1 MMSPLAAAMVLFP
14 APRLRPWRRR
24 GLLLALLGSLSLT
37 GCKGVLELPNVL
49 YLAMSTN
56 SDQAIDADLLEETQ
70 ARLSVLERGY
80 RQMHPA
86 SRFQFA
92 LYSDNTISNALIRRN
107 RAGLGPDVIF
117 VNGETALRM
126 LADGVV
132 SPYPAA
138 PEQLKLFDPD
148 DLDQL
153 RNRRGELAGIP
164 VVIQTQL
171 ACFNR
176 KRLPKP
182 PATVTELLAA
192 SAAGNTVGLT
202 VDPYYLYWSTGSLGA
217 LKGINRAIAGQQPS
231 PAEVR
236 QIEQWLAWLQ
246 NANSQQRVTF
256 YSDQKSVIAE
266 FLAGRIDWMP
276 CNSITLPKLRK
287 QLGSSLGVS
296 ALPNGPDGSPP
307 SPMKRLRVF
316 ALGSSSS
323 AAGRARA
330 IAFIRFSANPLMQ
343 RMLTVGSQTLL
354 PANRFV
360 KVPVQSSQVLA
371 AMDLSNRQSDQFSQ
385 IVKLMHDNDP
395 RVPKVQ
401 ALITELVFGEESA
414 RSSTE
419 ALIQILRGKP

>member
-1 MMSPLAAAMVLFP
+1 MMSPLAAAMALFP

-24 GLLLALLGSLSLT
+24 GLLLALLGSFSLT

-86 SRFQFA
+86 SRFQFG
-92 LYSDNTISNALIRRN
+92 LYSDNTISKALIRRN

-138 PEQLKLFDPD
+138 AEQLKLFDPD

-153 RNRRGELAGIP
+153 RNSRGELAGIP

-176 KRLPKP
+176 KRLPEP
-182 PATVTELLAA
+182 PATVTELLCQCCGEHCGAHR
-192 SAAGNTVGLT
+192 GPLLPVLEHRQ
-202 VDPYYLYWSTGSLGA
+202 PGA

-246 NANSQQRVTF
+246 NANTQQRVTF

-266 FLAGRIDWMP
+266 FLAERIDWMP

-371 AMDLSNRQSDQFSQ
+371 AMELSNRQSDQFSQ
-385 IVKLMHDNDP
+385 IVKLMHDDDP

-419 ALIQILRGKP
+419 ALIQILRGKA

>member
-1 MMSPLAAAMVLFP
+1 LS
-14 APRLRPWRRR
+14 PWRRR
-24 GLLLALLGSLSLT
+24 SLLLALLGSLSLT
-37 GCKGVLELPNVL
+37 GCKGGLELPNVL
-49 YLAMSTN
+49 YLALSTN

-86 SRFQFA
+86 SRFQFG
-92 LYSDNTISNALIRRN
+92 LYADNSISNALIRRN
-107 RAGLGPDVIF
+107 RAGLGPDVIY
-117 VNGETALRM
+117 VNGETALQM

-132 SPYPAA
+132 SPFPAT
-138 PEQLKLFDPD
+138 PEQLRLFDPD

-153 RNRRGELAGIP
+153 RTKRGELAGLP
-164 VVIQTQL
+164 VVIQTQV

-182 PATVTELLAA
+182 PATVAELLAA
-192 SAAGNTVGLT
+192 SAAGHPVGLT
-202 VDPYYLYWSTGSLGA
+202 VDPYNLYWSTGSLGA
-217 LKGINRAIAGQQPS
+217 LKGINQAIAGQQPS

-246 NANSQQRVTF
+246 NASTQQRVTF

-266 FLAGRIDWMP
+266 FLAERIDWMP
-276 CNSITLPKLRK
+276 CNSISIPKLRK

-296 ALPNGPDGSPP
+296 ALPSGPDGSPP

-323 AAGRARA
+323 VAGRDRA

-371 AMDLSNRQSDQFSQ
+371 AMELSNRQSDQFSQ
-385 IVKLMHDNDP
+385 VVKLMHDHDP
-395 RVPKVQ
+395 RIPKLQ
-401 ALITELVFGEESA
+401 AHITELVFGEESA
-414 RSSTE
+414 RSSAE
-419 ALIQILRGKP
+419 ALIQILRRKP

>member
-1 MMSPLAAAMVLFP
+1 
-14 APRLRPWRRR
+14 
-24 GLLLALLGSLSLT
+24 
-37 GCKGVLELPNVL
+37 
-49 YLAMSTN
+49 
-56 SDQAIDADLLEETQ
+56 
-70 ARLSVLERGY
+70 
-80 RQMHPA
+80 
-86 SRFQFA
+86 
-92 LYSDNTISNALIRRN
+92 
-107 RAGLGPDVIF
+107 
-117 VNGETALRM
+117 
-126 LADGVV
+126 
-132 SPYPAA
+132 
-138 PEQLKLFDPD
+138 
-148 DLDQL
+148 
-153 RNRRGELAGIP
+153 
-164 VVIQTQL
+164 VIQTQL

-176 KRLPKP
+176 KRLPEP

-217 LKGINRAIAGQQPS
+217 LRGINRAIAGQQPS
-231 PAEVR
+231 PAEVKK
-236 QIEQWLAWLQ
+236 IEQWLAWLQ

-371 AMDLSNRQSDQFSQ
+371 AMELSNRQSDQFSQ
-385 IVKLMHDNDP
+385 IVKLMHDDDP

-419 ALIQILRGKP
+419 ALIQILRGKA